1 MCAICGCS
9 GDHHAADPDHHHHHD
24 HDGQGKHGQHG
35 QHEPAGRSAPLVAF
49 DRRRS
54 TIAIERDV
62 LAHNDGVAQ
71 ENRRWFH
78 ERKVFAL
85 NLLSSP
91 GAGKTTL
98 LERMIRERT
107 GGQPIAVIEGDQE
120 TDRDAQRIRGA
131 GARAVQVN
139 TGAGCHLDAAMVARA
154 AKELD
159 PPVDTLLAIENV
171 GNLVCPALF
180 DLGEEAKL
188 VVASVTEGEDKPI
201 KYPHAFRA
209 AEAVV
214 LNKTDLLPHVRYDVD
229 RFVAHVHEVNPRAD
243 VVLVSA
249 ALGDGFVSLD
259 RWLRSRIH
267 RSGGTT

>member
-1 MCAICGCS
+1 MCATCGCS
-9 GDHHAADPDHHHHHD
+9 EDDHGHD
-24 HDGQGKHGQHG
+24 HTDH
-35 QHEPAGRSAPLVAF
+35 PRAGAPQVAF
-49 DRRRS
+49 DRQRS

-62 LAHNDGVAQ
+62 LAHNDALARD
-71 ENRRWFH
+71 NRRWFV

-91 GAGKTTL
+91 GAGKTSL

-107 GGQPIAVIEGDQE
+107 GGHAIAVIEGDQA

-131 GARAVQVN
+131 GAPAVQVN

-159 PPVDTLLAIENV
+159 PAADTLLAIENV

-180 DLGEEAKL
+180 DLGEHAKL
-188 VVASVTEGEDKPI
+188 VVASVAEGEDKPL

-209 AEAVV
+209 AEAVL

-229 RFVAHVHEVNPRAD
+229 RFVAHVREINPHAD
-243 VVLVSA
+243 VLLVSA
-249 ALGDGFVSLD
+249 TLGDGFVALD
-259 RWLRSRIH
+259 RWLRARIL
-267 RSGGTT
+267 RLGGSA